1 RANLEHPLFVVVPAD
16 RDHRQAGLLDRKQ
29 AGGLDA
35 VHLRHLDVHHDG
47 VDHQAPRERD
57 GLAPVAGAAGDL
69 EAPVCAHYGL
79 ERRREGL
86 VVFGDEDPIDALI
99 PQNAPQA
106 SGDRAGPGYAVA
118 TVSCRRPFACGLA
131 RSWGIS
137 TWKVEPEAP
146 SDSTQMR
153 PSTRRTSSRQ
163 I

>member
-1 RANLEHPLFVVVPAD
+1 
-16 RDHRQAGLLDRKQ
+16 AGLLDRKQ

-35 VHLRHLDVHHDG
+35 VHLRHLDVHHDR
-47 VDHQAPRERD
+47 VDHQARRERD
-57 GLAPVAGAAGDL
+57 RLAPVAGAAGDR
-69 EAPVCAHYGL
+69 EAPVRVDESC

-86 VVFGDEDPIDALI
+86 VVFGDEDPIDALT
-99 PQNAPQA
+99 PQNVPQA
-106 SGDRAGPGYAVA
+106 SADRAGPGYAVA
-118 TVSCRRPFACGLA
+118 TVSCRRPFACELA

-163 I
+163 M